1 MKKQRF
7 TLLLLLGLTAFA
19 PAAAQQG
26 GDWQRE
32 VKAYFYN
39 YTLPG
44 YRPADRPAAD
54 SLRADDTGHVLAV
67 YANEAFCSQPFT
79 PESVRRIYAAVQRSL
94 PAPYNTYHIAI
105 YAKGGAVMIEDLIPN
120 ILREGGAADDTRLWG
135 KVGYDGRPWV
145 RNASLP
151 YRITRGLQGRH
162 LFLWASHGRYYK
174 RGAWQWQRPYL
185 YATTED
191 LFTQSFVYPY
201 LFPMLERAGAV
212 VGTPRE
218 RDYQTAEAVVDN
230 DAPARQGSY
239 AERDAA
245 DARWSTSAP
254 GEGFAMPAA
263 LLCDTIHPFT
273 AGTYRRVK
281 AVRRRN
287 DLATAT
293 WTPAVPREGR
303 YAVYVS
309 YAADRSNVPDARYT
323 VYHKGERTV
332 FEVNQR
338 MGGSTW
344 VYLGTF
350 EFAPG
355 DPADNRIVLSNH
367 SDFDGYV
374 TADAVRIGGG
384 VGQDERGS
392 AGTSGLPRFLEAAR
406 YYAQWAG
413 VPDSLV
419 NTTEGTDDYADDLRV
434 RGNMVNWLA
443 AGSPYLPDSRGGGRV
458 PFELSLALHSDAGVR
473 HDRSI
478 FGSLA
483 IATTHDAAGASYY
496 PAGLSRLASNDLAS
510 LLLQNVT
517 SDLSRT
523 WGITWTRR
531 EQWDRNYAETRIP
544 SVPSAI
550 LEMLS
555 HQNYDDMRWGHDPN
569 FKFSLAR
576 AVYKTLL
583 RYSAFEHGAGD
594 VTVQPLAPLRPAA
607 VLSDDHSQV
616 TLSWQPQTD
625 PLEPSARPTGYVVY
639 TRVGDGDFDNGFA
652 TGNVTRF
659 TQTLRKGVRYAFRIT
674 AVNAGG
680 ESFPSETVTAY
691 NGGEGTPVVLIVNG
705 FDRLSGPARV
715 ERGDSLGF
723 DLEADPGVP
732 YAVSAAF
739 AGRQTDFTTRAPEH
753 NTSGQYVGSFLP
765 GNRFDDCLLH
775 GRAIA
780 AAGGWSYCSVSRDAF
795 TADVTPASRYRV
807 IDYILGLQADMAY
820 NLKSYKTLPAAVRTR
835 LRSFTRSGGSLLVS
849 GSFVGSDNAGDPEA
863 AAFLSDIL
871 KVHPDG
877 SAAGDPSETVTGLGT
892 QFDILRRPFVS
903 NPDAHYAA
911 PAPDALLPVGSR
923 AFSAFA
929 YGAGQGAGVAY
940 EGKDYRA
947 VTLGFPFECIADP
960 TVRTRA
966 MGALLRFLSR

>member
-1 MKKQRF
+1 MNKPF
-7 TLLLLLGLTAFA
+7 SALILFLTAYL
-19 PAAAQQG
+19 PLIGQNDNWQQT
-26 GDWQRE
+26 
-32 VKAYFYN
+32 VKSYFRT

-44 YRPADRPAAD
+44 YRPADRPGVD
-54 SLRADDTGHVLAV
+54 SLRADNAGHIVAV
-67 YANEAFCSQPFT
+67 YANESFTSQPFT
-79 PESVRRIYAAVQRSL
+79 PQSVRRIYAAVQRAL

-105 YAKGGAVMIEDLIPN
+105 YAKGGTIMIEDLIPN
-120 ILREGGAADDTRLWG
+120 ILREQGKADDTRLWG
-135 KVGYDGRPWV
+135 KIDYTGRPWV

-151 YRITRGLQGRH
+151 YRPTQGLQGRH

-174 RGAWQWQRPYL
+174 RGSWQWQRPYL

-218 RDYQTAEAVVDN
+218 RDYQTAEAVIDN
-230 DAPARQGSY
+230 DTPSRQGTY
-239 AERDAA
+239 DERNAA
-245 DARWSTSAP
+245 DVRWRTSP
-254 GEGFAMPAA
+254 LGEGFAMSAP
-263 LLCDTIHPFT
+263 LLCDSLHPFT
-273 AGTYRRVK
+273 SGTYRRIK

-293 WTPAVPREGR
+293 WTPTLPREGR

-309 YAADRSNVPDARYT
+309 YASDRANVPDARYT

-332 FEVNQR
+332 FEVNQQ
-338 MGGSTW
+338 MGGGTW

-350 EFAPG
+350 EFDTDNPNN
-355 DPADNRIVLSNH
+355 NRIVLSNH
-367 SDFDGYV
+367 SDFEGYV
-374 TADAVRIGGG
+374 TADAVRLGGG
-384 VGQDERGS
+384 VGQDERGT

-443 AGSPYLPDSRGGGRV
+443 SGSPYLPDGRGGGSV

-473 HDRSI
+473 SDRSI

-483 IATTHDAAGASYY
+483 ISTTHDASGSAYY

-510 LLLQNVT
+510 LLLQNIT
-517 SDLSRT
+517 TDLSRT
-523 WGITWTRR
+523 YGINWTRR

-569 FKFSLAR
+569 FKFTLAR
-576 AVYKTLL
+576 SVYKTLL
-583 RYSAFEHGAGD
+583 HYSAFEHGLKS
-594 VTVQPLAPLRPAA
+594 VTVQPLPPQRPAA

-625 PLEPSARPTGYVVY
+625 PLEPSAQPTGYVVY
-639 TRVGDGDFDNGFA
+639 TRINDGDFDNGFA
-652 TGNVTRF
+652 TGNITRYV
-659 TQTLRKGVRYAFRIT
+659 QTLRKGVRYAFKVT
-674 AVNAGG
+674 AINAGG

-691 NGGEGTPVVLIVNG
+691 NGGASTPVVLIVNG
-705 FDRLSGPARV
+705 FDRVSGPARV
-715 ERGDSLGF
+715 DRGDSLGF
-723 DLEADPGVP
+723 DLDADPGVP
-732 YAVSAAF
+732 YLVSAAF

-753 NTSGQYVGSFLP
+753 NTSGEYVGSFLP
-765 GNRFDDCLLH
+765 GNRFDDCLIH

-795 TADVTPASRYRV
+795 TADVTPTRRYRI
-807 IDYILGLQADMAY
+807 IDYILGLQANRSY
-820 NLKSYKTLPAAVRTR
+820 NLKSYKTFPDAVRTR
-835 LRSFTRSGGSLLVS
+835 LQSFTRNGGNLLVS
-849 GSFVGSDNAGDPEA
+849 GSFVGSDNADGGEA
-863 AAFLSDIL
+863 TAFLRNCL
-871 KVHPDG
+871 KVRPDG
-877 SAAGDPSETVTGLGT
+877 TAMGDPSETLTGLGT
-892 QFDILRRPFVS
+892 HFSILRRPFVS

-911 PAPDALLPVGSR
+911 PAPDAILPVASR

-929 YGAGQGAGVAY
+929 YGGGQGAGVAY
-940 EGKDYRA
+940 EGDDYRA
-947 VTLGFPFECIADP
+947 VTMGFPFECIKDAN
-960 TVRTRA
+960 VRTRT